1 MKKVF
6 KFALWS
12 VAVLLLGLT
21 SCMPD
26 SPEPGPGPDVITNP
40 IEDAALTIK
49 INSVSID
56 GAKGAIATSILNEVV
71 YVVEPKVSAK
81 EYTAEELFELEA
93 ATLLTLEC
101 DEDGTAASRVNIE
114 GLADNTEYTIQLAG
128 RLNASTD
135 EEEKL
140 YVFETVVSQDFTT
153 SVRPTLTA
161 EFVAGSAT
169 ANSAKI
175 KVTTTNISR
184 FGYIAYDV
192 TTLTESFTAPTAAI
206 IFAEGTII
214 NDVDNGDTEVS
225 LNHLNVNSEYVIY
238 IAGEIAESEEFFNE
252 ILIVDG
258 IKTID
263 FSESIR
269 FYDITYNS
277 FKLDVKAPANLV
289 EQKHVI
295 KWATTDLYTF
305 NNKIVY
311 GSQTGR
317 PSSIPEAMNLNDQSF
332 GNYFNKSTT
341 LIFDE
346 EHSYKLDSSS
356 ENGSLTYYDPF
367 VPGQPQVVM
376 MGEFRWGESY
386 VGWGYGYYVPLFDTE
401 YFMWELDNARTEGDI
416 YAISKNQDKYW
427 DEGAFFHKSIVQ
439 IKKPELLTKKVNA
452 TVESRPDG
460 AAIIIEPETGIDHF
474 AIYVENDEVHAT
486 LVNLLDGEQSYKEH
500 IQWWITS
507 YAAMM
512 EGAQTFTRA
521 THFPDGV
528 LRLELTNFFYEYA
541 LTREDTYR
549 VHIVGLADD
558 NTADGFMDG
567 HIQNYSYQEFQLK
580 PATEPEPS
588 FELTFVPEKSTS
600 TKAVFNLRSTNPASN
615 VRKAYYVANSERAW
629 HQINGSCQALVDT
642 YGNLLEG
649 TDIDAI
655 NSPEGLDI
663 PIPTFP
669 NECVYMAAKVSNIDG
684 SRIYS
689 EAPVKS
695 DIARAP
701 QSYLDLTALYS
712 LAGDWTATATIGFN
726 EKQTDDAGNVLMD
739 QNGNEITKWVEQQ
752 VTTKITLGG
761 EATYPATLPE
771 SVYQIFADAKVSREK
786 ADQYF
791 EEFKTA
797 ADAFNYNLRNS
808 NQILCKGWGFDTTGY
823 INATYAD
830 AYELFASKEYNGAYS
845 SAAVYDFGPK
855 WYIET
860 DGTNYWVP
868 FNTNTYMPL
877 SSHTT
882 LKTAYGNFWQEYHL
896 VGNSGTSTRAYG
908 DIDPSF
914 KWYETGYYADGRFPV
929 EISNGGN
936 TITIKPVDIEVVSYK
951 ENEDGSYTETG
962 RGVQTFYP
970 CAAHNSD
977 NSGDLY
983 FASRIISDIVMTRGY
998 TEPAT
1003 PAVAKAARSSKR
1015 SKVATQKVAS
1025 HQEII
1030 PVAKMRS
1037 ITSFEGA
1044 GVKTYEYP
1052 IIGID
1057 EFHNRNR
1064 QYLKSLGY

>member
-12 VAVLLLGLT
+12 VAALLLGLA
-21 SCMPD
+21 SCTPD
-26 SPEPGPGPDVITNP
+26 SPEGPDPDVITDP
-40 IEDAALTIK
+40 LKDAALTVK
-49 INSVSID
+49 INSVSIN
-56 GAKGAIATSILNEVV
+56 GAKGAIATTVLNEVA
-71 YVVEPKVSAK
+71 YVIEPKASAK
-81 EYTAEELFELEA
+81 EYTAEELFELDSA
-93 ATLLTLEC
+93 VMISLEC
-101 DEDGTAASRVNIE
+101 DEDNTAAERLNIE
-114 GLADNTEYTIQLAG
+114 GLSDNTEYTLQVAG

-135 EEEKL
+135 EEEKIHI
-140 YVFETVVSQDFTT
+140 YKEVTSINFTT
-153 SVRPTLTA
+153 SIRPVLRA
-161 EFVAGSAT
+161 EVVTGSET

-175 KVTTTNISR
+175 KVTTANISR
-184 FGYIAYDV
+184 FGYIAYDI
-192 TTLTESFTAPTAAI
+192 TTLSESFTEPSAAI
-206 IFAEGTII
+206 IFAEGTL
-214 NDVDNGDTEVS
+214 VDKVAIGDTEVS
-225 LNHLNVNSEYVIY
+225 LTHLNVNSEYVVY
-238 IAGEIAESEEFFNE
+238 IAGELAESEEFFDE
-252 ILIVDG
+252 IIKVEG
-258 IKTID
+258 IKTVD

-311 GSQTGR
+311 GTQTGR

-341 LIFDE
+341 ITFDE
-346 EHSYKLDSSS
+346 YHSYKPDSSS
-356 ENGSLTYYDPF
+356 EDGYLTYYDPF

-376 MGEFRWGESY
+376 LGEFRWGESY

-416 YAISKNQDKYW
+416 YEISKNQDKYW
-427 DEGAFFHKSIVQ
+427 DEGAFFHKSVVQ
-439 IKKPELLTKKVNA
+439 LQKPQLLTKQIK
-452 TVESRPDG
+452 TTIESRPDG
-460 AAIIIEPETGIDHF
+460 AAIIIEPEEGIDDF
-474 AIYVENDEVHAT
+474 AIYVENDEMHAT
-486 LVNLLDGEQSYKEH
+486 LVNLLDGQQSYDEH

-507 YAAMM
+507 YAALM
-512 EGAQTFTRA
+512 EGAKTYNRQSNYPNGT
-521 THFPDGV
+521 
-528 LRLELTNFFYEYA
+528 LRLELTNFFYEHA

-558 NTADGFMDG
+558 DTSDDFMDG
-567 HIQNYSYQEFQLK
+567 HLQNYSYQEFQLQ

-615 VRKAYYVANSERAW
+615 VKKAYYVANGERAW
-629 HQINGSCQALVDT
+629 HQISGSCQALVDT
-642 YGNLLEG
+642 YGQLLEG

-684 SRIYS
+684 TRVYS
-689 EAPVKS
+689 EEPVKS
-695 DIARAP
+695 SIALANK
-701 QSYLDLTALYS
+701 STLDLTALYALS
-712 LAGDWTATATIGFN
+712 GDWTATATIGFN
-726 EKQTDDAGNVLMD
+726 EKQTDDAGNVLVD
-739 QNGNEITKWVEQQ
+739 QNGNEVTKWVEQV

-771 SVYQIFADAKVSREK
+771 SVYKEFEKVGVSREK
-786 ADQYF
+786 TDQYF
-791 EEFKTA
+791 AEFKVA

-808 NQILCKGWGFDTTGY
+808 NQILCNGWGFDATGY
-823 INATYAD
+823 IDSTYAT
-830 AYELFASKEYNGAYS
+830 AYDLFSSKDYNGAYS

-882 LKTAYGNFWQEYHL
+882 LKTAYGNFWNEYHL

-908 DIDPSF
+908 DIDPNF

-929 EISNGGN
+929 EISSDGN

-951 ENEDGSYTETG
+951 ENEDGTYTETG

-998 TEPAT
+998 TEPTT
-1003 PAVAKAARSSKR
+1003 PTVAKATRSGKR
-1015 SKVATQKVAS
+1015 SNVATQKVAS
-1025 HQEII
+1025 HQEIK
-1030 PVAKMRS
+1030 PVEKMRP

-1044 GVKTYEYP
+1044 GVPTYEYP
-1052 IIGID
+1052 IIGIE